1 MLQSPRRGR
10 REGAERRMGG
20 RGRGQGGG
28 GGKREREIEREGE
41 GETTE
46 WGRES
51 LRPALLRECFLAEVL
66 RQDLQER

>member
-1 MLQSPRRGR
+1 
-10 REGAERRMGG
+10 MGG
-20 RGRGQGGG
+20 RGRGQGSG

-41 GETTE
+41 GETTG

-51 LRPALLRECFLAEVL
+51 LRPAVLRECFLAEVF